1 MSHVAVFAFELKRVP
16 LESEHLVLEPLEPRH
31 LDELVELFEP
41 AIWEWYTVRLQ
52 RPEDLRRFISEILVE
67 QEQGKTVAYAIR
79 EKNTGKVIGSTR
91 FMNVDA
97 ANRRVEIG
105 STWYAPRWQRTYAN
119 TECKLAM
126 LTHAF
131 ETLSCI
137 SVCFQTDVLNTRS
150 RTAIERL
157 GAKPEGIVRC
167 HRICSDGRVRDSA
180 IYSITYEEWPQVKAR
195 LRSLAERP
203 RVVVRP

>member
-1 MSHVAVFAFELKRVP
+1 MSQVAVFPFELKPVR
-16 LESEHLVLEPLEPRH
+16 LETAHLVLEPLEERH
-31 LDELVELFEP
+31 LDDLVALFDP
-41 AIWEWYTVRLQ
+41 AIWRWYTIRIE
-52 RPEDLRRFISEILVE
+52 RPEDLRRFVSEILAE
-67 QEQGKTVAYAIR
+67 HEQGKTVAYAVR
-79 EKNTGKVIGSTR
+79 EKTSGRIIGSTR

-97 ANRRVEIG
+97 ANRRLEIG
-105 STWYAPRWQRTYAN
+105 STWYAPAWQHTYAN
-119 TECKLAM
+119 TECKLAL

-131 ETLSCI
+131 EALSCI

-180 IYSITYEEWPQVKAR
+180 IYSITYEEWPQVKER
-195 LRSLAERP
+195 LRTFAAGTSR
-203 RVVVRP
+203 

>member
-1 MSHVAVFAFELKRVP
+1 MSHVAVFAFELKAVP
-16 LESEHLVLEPLEPRH
+16 LESEHLLLEPLAPRH
-31 LDELVELFEP
+31 LDELVGLFEP
-41 AIWEWYTVRLQ
+41 GIWEWYTVRIE
-52 RPEDLRRFISEILVE
+52 RREDLRRFIAGILAE
-67 QEQGKTVAYAIR
+67 QQQGKTVAYAIR
-79 EKNTGKVIGSTR
+79 EKTTGELIGSTR

-97 ANRRVEIG
+97 ANRRLEIG

-157 GAKPEGIVRC
+157 GAKPEGVVRC
-167 HRICSDGRVRDSA
+167 HRICEDGRVRDSA
-180 IYSITYEEWPQVKAR
+180 MYSITYEEWPQVKER
-195 LRSLAERP
+195 LRELAER
-203 RVVVRP
+203 R

>member
-1 MSHVAVFAFELKRVP
+1 MRHVEVFPLDLKTAP
-16 LESEHLVLEPLEPRH
+16 LESEHLLLEPLERRH
-31 LDELVELFEP
+31 VDELVELFEP
-41 AIWEWYTVRLQ
+41 GIWEWYTVRIE
-52 RPEDLRRFISEILVE
+52 RPEDLRRFVSEILDE
-67 QEQGKTVAYAIR
+67 HKQGKTLAYAVR
-79 EKNTGKVIGSTR
+79 DKATGKVIGSTR

-97 ANRRVEIG
+97 ANRRLEIG
-105 STWYAPRWQRTYAN
+105 STWYARPWQRTYAN

-131 ETLSCI
+131 EALSCI

-180 IYSITYEEWPQVKAR
+180 IYSITFEEWPHVKDRLLPIASAKSEAR
-195 LRSLAERP
+195 
-203 RVVVRP
+203 